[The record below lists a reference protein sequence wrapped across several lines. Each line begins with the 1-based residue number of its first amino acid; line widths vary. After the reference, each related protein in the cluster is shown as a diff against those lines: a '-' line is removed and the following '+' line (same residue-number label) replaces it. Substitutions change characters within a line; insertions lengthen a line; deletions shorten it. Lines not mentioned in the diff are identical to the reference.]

1 MNIPIRTELGRRI
14 RAAFIPE
21 AGWKFVAA
29 DYSQIELRILAHLS
43 EEPALIESFGRGEDI
58 HTRTAAEVFR
68 VPADTVTYLQRTI
81 AKSANYAILYGVSAF
96 GLSQATKIDQKEAQ
110 KYISD
115 YFASHPRV
123 RAFIDRTLA
132 EGRERGHV
140 STLLGRR
147 RYLPDLKSG
156 NPVARNAAER
166 MAMNAPVQGTA
177 SDMIK
182 IAMVRMQAALVA
194 RGLRARMLL
203 QVHDELLFEAPPEE
217 VDAVTALAREI
228 MASALPLKVPVVV
241 DVKTG
246 DDWAQV

>member
-1 MNIPIRTELGRRI
+1 
-14 RAAFIPE
+14 
-21 AGWKFVAA
+21 
-29 DYSQIELRILAHLS
+29 
-43 EEPALIESFGRGEDI
+43 
-58 HTRTAAEVFR
+58 
-68 VPADTVTYLQRTI
+68 VTYLQRTI

-123 RAFIDRTLA
+123 RAYIDRTLA
-132 EGRERGHV
+132 EGRERGYV

-156 NPVARNAAER
+156 NPIARNAAER
-166 MAMNAPVQGTA
+166 MAMNAPVQGSA

-182 IAMVRMQAALVA
+182 VAMVRMQTALA
-194 RGLRARMLL
+194 GRGLRARMLL

-217 VDAVTALAREI
+217 VDTVTTLAGEI